1 MASVFVDGVLSAAQS
16 DQRPH
21 TGVFPASVRGNL
33 GDPRFD
39 GERTGEG
46 SGDIG
51 EGGGLSAITTTGRR
65 ADEQST
71 DKKPKMSSRSLARVH
86 EDRLGHALQSSGEK
100 SMWIILRPRAV
111 LVSDQRM
118 LWRSRGQL
126 TVLLSQ
132 SMRKFAPSQSLLRL
146 EPARCCP

>member
-1 MASVFVDGVLSAAQS
+1 MASVFVGGVLPAAQS

-100 SMWIILRPRAV
+100 SMWIILPPERSWFPTNGCSGAPGDRSPPSFPNRCGSSPR
-111 LVSDQRM
+111 
-118 LWRSRGQL
+118 RS
-126 TVLLSQ
+126 
-132 SMRKFAPSQSLLRL
+132 LRL
-146 EPARCCP
+146 LWPARCCP